1 MKNVYRKGRGIYQV
15 KTKIRPMTKGQVFWI
30 LDPGKNTYTLKD
42 MDQKILIDASLSAK
56 PDRNVEL
63 IIRDQDGNVA
73 KITSS
78 YIAQTAM
85 HGATQDSIVREQL
98 SRLGNTVFELN
109 DLEVSNEGCLLPKSV
124 LNHLR
129 QDAILELR
137 DIRVKR
143 HEENIKTG
151 EENWTGANI
160 SQTLDE
166 KKDAR
171 IWVRTNSL
179 RHIKEAVSQG
189 IKGFIFGGDSF
200 DHVPVKM
207 DDYMK
212 AAEFCRN
219 NDAEIIFATP
229 RVVRDKYEKQASRRF
244 LKILE
249 NVRPDGILVEFL
261 GALEW
266 LKDLHDGIPVYA
278 GSSLNIFNSEAADTL
293 TRWGFS
299 GVLLSQ
305 ELTIPQIRGIRRE
318 SRIPLAVYAYGRTE
332 LMVSEYCVINSVCG
346 DIDKSHCPG
355 YCQQKRY
362 FLKDDT
368 GRLFPVRTDEWCHMH
383 IQNSSVLDMRPYIS
397 QLAESGIN
405 ALCLDFRGIDESVSD
420 VCSDYV
426 QILNGNKMPP
436 DPSERGNSRKISRGH
451 FFKGVL

>member
-1 MKNVYRKGRGIYQV
+1 MDFGS
-15 KTKIRPMTKGQVFWI
+15 
-30 LDPGKNTYTLKD
+30 GKNTYTLKD

-56 PDRNVEL
+56 LDRNVEL

-129 QDAILELR
+129 QDAILELQ

-151 EENWTGANI
+151 EENWTGTNI

-219 NDAEIIFATP
+219 NDAEIILLHRELSEINT
-229 RVVRDKYEKQASRRF
+229 KSR
-244 LKILE
+244 L
-249 NVRPDGILVEFL
+249 P
-261 GALEW
+261 
-266 LKDLHDGIPVYA
+266 
-278 GSSLNIFNSEAADTL
+278 
-293 TRWGFS
+293 
-299 GVLLSQ
+299 
-305 ELTIPQIRGIRRE
+305 
-318 SRIPLAVYAYGRTE
+318 
-332 LMVSEYCVINSVCG
+332 G
-346 DIDKSHCPG
+346 D
-355 YCQQKRY
+355 
-362 FLKDDT
+362 F
-368 GRLFPVRTDEWCHMH
+368 
-383 IQNSSVLDMRPYIS
+383 
-397 QLAESGIN
+397 
-405 ALCLDFRGIDESVSD
+405 
-420 VCSDYV
+420 
-426 QILNGNKMPP
+426 
-436 DPSERGNSRKISRGH
+436 
-451 FFKGVL
+451 

>member
-1 MKNVYRKGRGIYQV
+1 MKKLFLPIGALALYSSAVAQQQSDRPNVLLIYADDIGYGDLSCNGTSAVRTPNVEKLASEGIRFTNAHCAAATSTPSRYAMLTGEYAWRRKGTGIAA
-15 KTKIRPMTKGQVFWI
+15 G
-30 LDPGKNTYTLKD
+30 NTAMIIT
-42 MDQKILIDASLSAK
+42 
-56 PDRNVEL
+56 PDRYTMADMFKEAGYQTGVVGKWHLGLGNETGK
-63 IIRDQDGNVA
+63 QDWNGVVKPNPA
-73 KITSS
+73 DIGFDYS
-78 YIAQTAM
+78 YIMAATA
-85 HGATQDSIVREQL
+85 D
-98 SRLGNTVFELN
+98 
-109 DLEVSNEGCLLPKSV
+109 
-124 LNHLR
+124 
-129 QDAILELR
+129 
-137 DIRVKR
+137 
-143 HEENIKTG
+143 
-151 EENWTGANI
+151 
-160 SQTLDE
+160 
-166 KKDAR
+166 
-171 IWVRTNSL
+171 RTPC
-179 RHIKEAVSQG
+179 
-189 IKGFIFGGDSF
+189 IF
-200 DHVPVKM
+200 M
-207 DDYMK
+207 
-212 AAEFCRN
+212 
-219 NDAEIIFATP
+219 
-229 RVVRDKYEKQASRRF
+229 
-244 LKILE
+244 E

-305 ELTIPQIRGIRRE
+305 ELTIPQIRGTRRE